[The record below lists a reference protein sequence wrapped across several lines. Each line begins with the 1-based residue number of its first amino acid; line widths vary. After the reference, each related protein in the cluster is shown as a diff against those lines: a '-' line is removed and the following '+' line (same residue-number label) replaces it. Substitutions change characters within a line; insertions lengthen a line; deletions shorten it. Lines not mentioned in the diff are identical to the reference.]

1 MRHIS
6 SFRCTLPVMLLL
18 SISAG
23 QLLAQSMD
31 QRVLGTTGREVQQGP
46 VQLSFTVGEVAT
58 SSFMQDTLYITQG
71 YQQVIPEG
79 STAIHGQPVPVDFL
93 VYPNPFSDVV
103 TFRWIGNTTAS
114 TMVLHWTDAAGR
126 SVLTRT
132 LDWASGKEVQLE
144 VRSLPPGVYQIQMM
158 TLDAIP
164 VASFQLIRIIP

>member
-1 MRHIS
+1 
-6 SFRCTLPVMLLL
+6 MLLL

-79 STAIHGQPVPVDFL
+79 ITC
-93 VYPNPFSDVV
+93 
-103 TFRWIGNTTAS
+103 W
-114 TMVLHWTDAAGR
+114 
-126 SVLTRT
+126 
-132 LDWASGKEVQLE
+132 
-144 VRSLPPGVYQIQMM
+144 
-158 TLDAIP
+158 
-164 VASFQLIRIIP
+164 